1 MATEADAREFTLQY
15 TGGSLTMTL
24 GALKSI
30 FGADFDGLQ
39 SEGVQKSVTVKSH
52 TRVRVIGQPATTVGG
67 FSYTYTQWPT
77 SQANNADAGRIILAD
92 WEGSEGEWTGRVTG
106 SFADLGVY
114 LNATSPVPIKFRSER
129 GTKYGTFL
137 KTN

>member
-1 MATEADAREFTLQY
+1 MATDADARDFTLQY

-24 GALKSI
+24 GALKSL
-30 FGADFDGLQ
+30 FGPDFEGLESQ
-39 SEGVQKSVTVKSH
+39 GVDKSVTVKTH
-52 TRVRVIGQPATTVGG
+52 TRTRVIGGPATNVSG

-114 LNATSPVPIKFRSER
+114 LDANSPKPVKFRSER

-137 KTN
+137 KTV

>member
-1 MATEADAREFTLQY
+1 
-15 TGGSLTMTL
+15 MTL
-24 GALKSI
+24 GALKSL
-30 FGADFDGLQ
+30 FGPDFEGLESQ
-39 SEGVQKSVTVKSH
+39 GVDKSVTVKTH
-52 TRVRVIGQPATTVGG
+52 TRTRVIGGPATNVSG

-114 LNATSPVPIKFRSER
+114 LDANSPKPVKFRSER

-137 KTN
+137 KTV